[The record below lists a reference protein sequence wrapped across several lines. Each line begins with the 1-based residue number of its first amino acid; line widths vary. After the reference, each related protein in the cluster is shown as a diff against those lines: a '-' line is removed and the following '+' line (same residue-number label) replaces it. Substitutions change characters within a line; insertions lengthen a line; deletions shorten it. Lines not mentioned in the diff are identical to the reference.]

1 MHRFWLI
8 LVAVMVVT
16 VAGLATTMKEA
27 QAQADPDICNM
38 GRGSDGYWK
47 FTSLN
52 FNTGALT
59 SSDYQDAGIDN
70 CVGDGRRGVLAEAR
84 NRQLLFQR
92 QICKGSNCSFPD
104 TWHSRED
111 PNAMPRDY
119 LPAELSG
126 PWPNVGEGDF
136 EAVATAI
143 GSATKVRNPDDS
155 QRIHTIIWLNPNAS
169 SLGTGHGPGQFLYG
183 PADEELVY
191 GALEGRNFYLLK
203 TDCVDDEEDELVLC
217 DRSTRHQVKS
227 LRPDAPARNPS
238 SPSGLRAEPNDR
250 RVTFIWDDPGDNTI
264 TRYEY
269 RYSVNDGDSW
279 TSWRRIDAAYDS
291 NFSVCG
297 DKHCQTVTISNL
309 RNGVEV
315 DFQVKSINVDG
326 ESSSGSVSETPM
338 VVKPDTLSNLRA
350 AGFRST
356 NSIEMTWDNPND
368 PTITGYQYR
377 YRSSAQSTFND
388 WRAMPGSR
396 ATTTSY
402 TVSGLSD
409 NTHYFIEIRA
419 INSAGESPE
428 AVADASTSPNQPSS
442 GPPPQTRPEPPPW
455 PYGAAIECSEGPD
468 NSIGICAV
476 VDTNTWHWHLRS
488 GSSRNAANTDHVFH
502 NHVPLSQGGV
512 GPDGHRH

>member
-27 QAQADPDICNM
+27 QAQADLDVCNM

-59 SSDYQDAGIDN
+59 SSDYQDASIDN
-70 CVGDGRRGVLAEAR
+70 CVGDGGRGVLAEAH

-92 QICKGSNCSFPD
+92 QICKGSNCSFPEI
-104 TWHSRED
+104 WHSQED
-111 PNAMPRDY
+111 PNAMPGEY
-119 LPAELSG
+119 LPTQLSG
-126 PWPNVGEGDF
+126 PWPNVGDF

-143 GSATKVRNPDDS
+143 GSATGVRNPDDA
-155 QRIHTIIWLNPNAS
+155 QRVHTIIWRNPDAS
-169 SLGTGHGPGQFLYG
+169 SLGTGVGQFLYG
-183 PADEELVY
+183 PAYEELVY
-191 GALEGRNFYLLK
+191 DALVGRNFYLLK

-217 DRSTRHQVKS
+217 NRSTRHQVKS
-227 LRPDAPARNPS
+227 LRPDAPARKPGR
-238 SPSGLRAEPNDR
+238 PSGLRAEPNNR
-250 RVTFIWDDPGDNTI
+250 QVTLIWDDPRDDSI
-264 TRYEY
+264 TRYEH
-269 RYSVNDGDSW
+269 RYSVNEGVSW
-279 TSWRRIDAAYDS
+279 TSWRRIDAAYGS
-291 NFSVCG
+291 NFSDCG

-309 RNGVEV
+309 SNGVEV
-315 DFQVKSINVDG
+315 NFQVKSINVDG
-326 ESSSGSVSETPM
+326 ESSSRSVSKTPM
-338 VVKPDTLSNLRA
+338 VVEPDTPSNLRA

-377 YRSSAQSTFND
+377 YRSSAQSTFNT

-402 TVSGLSD
+402 AVSGLSD
-409 NTHYFIEIRA
+409 STHYFIAIRA

-428 AVADASTSPNQPSS
+428 AVADAQTSRNQPSS
-442 GPPPQTRPEPPPW
+442 GPPPQTRPEPPSW
-455 PYGAAIECSEGPD
+455 PYGAAIECSAGPD
-468 NSIGICAV
+468 NYVGICALPS

-502 NHVPLSQGGV
+502 NHVPLQQGGV